1 MGFPLEKS
9 LRKKALFLL
18 CFFGKMLL
26 YRTLCTA
33 GHTMAIEQSIFLLR
47 MHSVLGNKE
56 DIALNLIKK
65 RRKISVWLALLLCMS
80 MFLMP
85 VSALEA
91 AQGRQYSGI
100 DVSRYQGKI
109 DFAQVRQAGVEIVY
123 IRAGEG
129 ADYEDPYFR
138 EMPKKRG
145 KQACIM
151 AFICL

>member
-1 MGFPLEKS
+1 MMGFSLEKS

-18 CFFGKMLL
+18 CFFGKMLP

-65 RRKISVWLALLLCMS
+65 KRKTSVWLALLLCMS

-100 DVSRYQGKI
+100 DCR
-109 DFAQVRQAGVEIVY
+109 
-123 IRAGEG
+123 
-129 ADYEDPYFR
+129 
-138 EMPKKRG
+138 
-145 KQACIM
+145 
-151 AFICL
+151 